1 MLPIWIF
8 WMSCEEAIEL
18 SAEEFIE
25 SDFNVAATALAG
37 EKAAQICLVEY
48 GEGQR
53 KRYAKNYEKSLKI
66 SDEI

>member
-37 EKAAQICLVEY
+37 DLAGDQ
-48 GEGQR
+48 QQ
-53 KRYAKNYEKSLKI
+53 KRGAKKLRKSLKI
-66 SDEI
+66 LDEILKTKHGR

>member
-1 MLPIWIF
+1 MLPIRLF
-8 WMSCEEAIEL
+8 ETSCEEAIEL
-18 SAEEFIE
+18 SAEEVIRR
-25 SDFNVAATALAG
+25 DCNATAIALAG

-66 SDEI
+66 LDEI